1 MPKFPIE
8 ATLNPITALASGL
21 RKNQPPI
28 LKGEDL
34 TALKAISAA
43 VVEEHQPVLP
53 SELMWCNI
61 LSFSFFRLF
70 RIWGLGAQ
78 LAERET
84 NQGKLF
90 HTLEYDEIRPAIEA
104 QISAIQGDI
113 MTLQEVFRKFSAVD
127 SENPNLA
134 IKQVFHHILGRDYV
148 IKASA
153 LHKALLSASEP
164 FNDESLKE
172 DLKTSTES
180 ILEALRL
187 AASELRDDVLTVEK
201 LRSRLAEV
209 KISTSVIHSQSDR
222 LLNQELKLIQNI
234 ERSQAN
240 LARLAKM
247 RGA

>member
-1 MPKFPIE
+1 MPKKFHISEVLSPEKALSTGLRSNQSLLCEGESASSMRAIAGAVVSE
-8 ATLNPITALASGL
+8 FNPISPT
-21 RKNQPPI
+21 
-28 LKGEDL
+28 EY
-34 TALKAISAA
+34 
-43 VVEEHQPVLP
+43 
-53 SELMWCNI
+53 MWCNI
-61 LSFSFFRLF
+61 LTISYVRLF
-70 RIWGLGAQ
+70 RCWGLGAQ

-90 HTLEYDEIRPAIEA
+90 NTLEYNEIRPAIES
-104 QISAIQGDI
+104 QISAIQGDT
-113 MTLQEVFRKFSAVD
+113 MTLQEVFRKVSALD

-153 LHKALLSASEP
+153 LHKALLSASEH

-172 DLKTSTES
+172 DLETSTES
-180 ILEALRL
+180 ILEALRV

-222 LLNQELKLIQNI
+222 LLNQCSGHFFQRKRVKIDKKRFI
-234 ERSQAN
+234 
-240 LARLAKM
+240 
-247 RGA
+247 G